1 MPKVPEN
8 RESMKGEAHTHKS
21 AGSGK
26 VGGIEKVGGKTG
38 VQFPVMSHPDKSV
51 VRSPERK

>member
-8 RESMKGEAHTHKS
+8 RESMKGEAHTNKS

-38 VQFPVMSHPDKSV
+38 ARFPVMDHPDKSV
-51 VRSPERK
+51 LKSPEHK